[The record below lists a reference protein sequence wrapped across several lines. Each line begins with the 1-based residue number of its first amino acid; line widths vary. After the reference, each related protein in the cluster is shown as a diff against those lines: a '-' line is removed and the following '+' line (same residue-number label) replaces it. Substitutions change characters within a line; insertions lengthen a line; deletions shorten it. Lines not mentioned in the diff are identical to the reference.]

1 VKEVITAGNLFL
13 IQAEINQFGIKS
25 IKLILIQLYTSS
37 QYQKYKE
44 NLDLI
49 IFHQNK
55 DFILQCVRRK
65 VQNQLY
71 S

>member
-1 VKEVITAGNLFL
+1 MKEVITAGNLFL

-37 QYQKYKE
+37 QYQKNKE